1 MSREE
6 RRWYIAIG
14 YIVDNELRGCDSLD
28 VRRIAA
34 NLF

>member
-1 MSREE
+1 MVYCVSD
-6 RRWYIAIG
+6 
-14 YIVDNELRGCDSLD
+14 IVDNELRGCDSLD